1 MSRSDVTLTDPR
13 NTAGVRALLVA
24 VYERWI
30 NENGYADYVGNAMDL
45 ALDESFSD
53 NYSSAHNFLNAYI
66 KLWEAMED
74 GDY

>member
-1 MSRSDVTLTDPR
+1 MPSLWFTPTDPR

-30 NENGYADYVGNAMDL
+30 NENGFADYVGDAMDL
-45 ALDESFSD
+45 ALED
-53 NYSSAHNFLNAYI
+53 SSTLLIHQRKFLNAYI

>member
-1 MSRSDVTLTDPR
+1 MPSLWFTPTDPR

-30 NENGYADYVGNAMDL
+30 NENGYADYVGDAMDL
-45 ALDESFSD
+45 VLED
-53 NYSSAHNFLNAYI
+53 SATLLIHQRNFLNAYI

>member
-1 MSRSDVTLTDPR
+1 MPSLWFTPTDPR
-13 NTAGVRALLVA
+13 NTAGVRSLLVA

-30 NENGYADYVGNAMDL
+30 NENGYADYVGDAMDL
-45 ALDESFSD
+45 VLED
-53 NYSSAHNFLNAYI
+53 SSTLLIHQRNFLNAYI

>member
-1 MSRSDVTLTDPR
+1 MPSLWFTPTDPR
-13 NTAGVRALLVA
+13 NTAGVRSLLVA

-30 NENGYADYVGNAMDL
+30 NENGFADYVGDAMDL
-45 ALDESFSD
+45 ALED
-53 NYSSAHNFLNAYI
+53 SSTLLIHQRNFLNAYI

>member
-1 MSRSDVTLTDPR
+1 MPSLWFTPTDPR
-13 NTAGVRALLVA
+13 NTAGVRSLLVA

-30 NENGYADYVGNAMDL
+30 NENGYADYVGDAMDL
-45 ALDESFSD
+45 ALED
-53 NYSSAHNFLNAYI
+53 SSTLLIHQRNFLNAYI

>member
-1 MSRSDVTLTDPR
+1 MPSLWFTPTDPR
-13 NTAGVRALLVA
+13 NTAGVRSLLVA

-30 NENGYADYVGNAMDL
+30 NENGFSDYVGDAMDL
-45 ALDESFSD
+45 VLED
-53 NYSSAHNFLNAYI
+53 SSTLLIHQRNFLNAYI

>member
-1 MSRSDVTLTDPR
+1 MPRFDFTPTDPR

-30 NENGYADYVGNAMDL
+30 NENGFPDYIGDAMDL
-45 ALDESFSD
+45 ALEDLATLSHSQR
-53 NYSSAHNFLNAYI
+53 NFLNAYI
-66 KLWEAMED
+66 KLWEAMDD

>member
-1 MSRSDVTLTDPR
+1 MSRSDFTFTDPR

-30 NENGYADYVGNAMDL
+30 DENGYADYVGDAMDL
-45 ALDESFSD
+45 ALSRASLHDRK
-53 NYSSAHNFLNAYI
+53 FLYAYI
-66 KLWEAMED
+66 KLWEAMDD

>member
-1 MSRSDVTLTDPR
+1 MPRFDFTPTDPR
-13 NTAGVRALLVA
+13 NMAGVRALLVA

-30 NENGYADYVGNAMDL
+30 NENGFADYVGDAMDL
-45 ALDESFSD
+45 ALED
-53 NYSSAHNFLNAYI
+53 SATLLIHQRKFLNAYI